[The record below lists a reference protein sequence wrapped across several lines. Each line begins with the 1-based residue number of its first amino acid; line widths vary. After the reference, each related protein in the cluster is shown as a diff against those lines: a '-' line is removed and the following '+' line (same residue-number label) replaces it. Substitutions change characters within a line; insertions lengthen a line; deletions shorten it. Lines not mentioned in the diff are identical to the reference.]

1 MYTFVHYRLSLPNI
15 VLSSLKT
22 FIKLK
27 IQINLHRKQTN
38 IKIRSKY
45 LTIFC
50 KNPVVV
56 GHNRSEDGVF
66 FYMTK
71 LHPQDNKCI
80 DLAAIRDNLANQIAE
95 SYNNQNNVLIESL
108 PITGKSHSTFKQ
120 AQETDTPILYLTS
133 LNRLKKDAEK
143 KCKKFGLTHEK
154 IPVPHDEC
162 PSFQNDKHG
171 LKELYN
177 RGISAKEL
185 HDRLELPCNGSCPYI
200 QALNQD
206 LSDIDVLIGN
216 PKHAYNP
223 NYLTDRIAVKD
234 EFSENEYEIEYHKPR
249 ELVNRFI
256 QSVQSFPLNSFTEI
270 REASQEEAD
279 KAVNW
284 FSDYGVYRDTE
295 TALNPEEYH
304 VHAPLLTYAL
314 LTGIEVNP
322 GWEKTDTQFAD
333 LVGVE
338 THIGD
343 NAQVVFDSQKESMYL
358 LNPPD
363 FDSANGFIG
372 LDGTPIPEMWDCA
385 TGLELEHIQVLS
397 EEQKERYITD
407 ILNLEIIQVTDYKR
421 YYQSS
426 FGYSN
431 NIAVNQDTSLAYS
444 IQQKEGEKPG
454 VITSKKAIEEYDEE
468 IEEYTDNS
476 LNFAR
481 ILSSNKFQDKQLGFV
496 TGMRNY
502 GDEYVFKWGS
512 YLNKS
517 VSVDR
522 SGDETEYQFGNETF
536 NVFPLYRNLTLQ
548 DVFRFGRNKE
558 PTTVYVNTS
567 GLPEW
572 VPVDREEL
580 DTHSRSKLAVIRFL
594 RESDNQHSRKE
605 IAEGTDF
612 SKKQV
617 GRVLNQLETIEKYN
631 SSGAFSPD
639 KYEWCGN

>member
-1 MYTFVHYRLSLPNI
+1 MV
-15 VLSSLKT
+15 
-22 FIKLK
+22 
-27 IQINLHRKQTN
+27 NLHPK
-38 IKIRSKY
+38 
-45 LTIFC
+45 
-50 KNPVVV
+50 
-56 GHNRSEDGVF
+56 
-66 FYMTK
+66 
-71 LHPQDNKCI
+71 DNKCI
-80 DLAAIRDNLANQIAE
+80 DLTAIRGKLANQIAE
-95 SYNNQNNVLIESL
+95 SYKNKNNVLIESL
-108 PITGKSHSTFKQ
+108 PITGKSYSTFKQ
-120 AQETDTPILYLTS
+120 ASETDTQILYLTS
-133 LNRLKKDAEK
+133 LNRLKEDSIK
-143 KCKKFGLTHEK
+143 KCNEFGLSYHK

-171 LKELYN
+171 LRELYR

-223 NYLTDRIAVKD
+223 NYLKNRIAVKD

-256 QSVQSFPLNSFTEI
+256 QSVDSFPFNSFTEI
-270 REASQEEAD
+270 REASQEETD
-279 KAVNW
+279 NAVNW
-284 FSDYGVYRDTE
+284 FRQYDVYRDTE

-304 VHAPLLTYAL
+304 VHAPLLAYAL
-314 LTGIEVNP
+314 LRGYEVND

-333 LVGVE
+333 LVGVD

-343 NAQVVFDSQKESMYL
+343 NAQVVFDEDRESMYL

-363 FDSANGFIG
+363 FESADGFIG
-372 LDGTPIPEMWDCA
+372 LDGTPIPEMWDTA
-385 TGLELEHIQVLS
+385 TGLDLEHIQVLS

-407 ILNLEIIQVTDYKR
+407 ILNLEIIQVTDHKR
-421 YYQSS
+421 YYQN
-426 FGYSN
+426 SN

-454 VITSKKAIEEYDEE
+454 VITSKKAIQEYDEK
-468 IEEYTDNS
+468 IGEYTDNS

-481 ILSSNKFQDKQLGFV
+481 ILSSNKFKNKQLGFV

-502 GDEYVFKWGS
+502 GDEYVYKWGS
-512 YLNKS
+512 YLGKT
-517 VSVDR
+517 VRVDR
-522 SGDETEYQFGNETF
+522 EGETEYQFGDECF
-536 NVFPLYRNLTLQ
+536 NIFPLYRNLTLQ
-548 DVFRFGRNKE
+548 DVFRFGRSEE

-572 VPVDREEL
+572 VPVTREEL
-580 DTHSRSKLAVIRFL
+580 DTHSQSKLAVIRFL
-594 RESDNQHSRKE
+594 RESDSQHSRKE

-617 GRVLNQLETIEKYN
+617 GRVLNQLESIEKYS

-639 KYEWCGN
+639 KYEWYGN

>member
-1 MYTFVHYRLSLPNI
+1 M
-15 VLSSLKT
+15 
-22 FIKLK
+22 
-27 IQINLHRKQTN
+27 
-38 IKIRSKY
+38 
-45 LTIFC
+45 
-50 KNPVVV
+50 
-56 GHNRSEDGVF
+56 
-66 FYMTK
+66 
-71 LHPQDNKCI
+71 
-80 DLAAIRDNLANQIAE
+80 
-95 SYNNQNNVLIESL
+95 
-108 PITGKSHSTFKQ
+108 
-120 AQETDTPILYLTS
+120 
-133 LNRLKKDAEK
+133 NRLKKDSVK
-143 KCKKFGLTHEK
+143 KCKEFSLSYHK

-200 QALNQD
+200 QSLNQD

-223 NYLTDRIAVKD
+223 NYLKNRIAVKD

-256 QSVQSFPLNSFTEI
+256 YSVDSFPLNSFTEI
-270 REASQEEAD
+270 REATQKETA
-279 KAVNW
+279 KVVNW
-284 FSDYGVYRDTE
+284 FQEYDVYRDTE

-314 LTGIEVNP
+314 LRGIEVND

-343 NAQVVFDSQKESMYL
+343 NAKVVFDEDRESMYL

-421 YYQSS
+421 YYQN
-426 FGYSN
+426 SN

-454 VITSKKAIEEYDEE
+454 VITSKKAIQEYDEE
-468 IEEYTDNS
+468 IEEYANIHKDENGNYLHFGTM
-476 LNFAR
+476 
-481 ILSSNKFQDKQLGFV
+481 LSSNQFENKQLGFV

-522 SGDETEYQFGNETF
+522 SGDETEYQFGNENF

-548 DVFRFGRNKE
+548 DVFRFGRNKK

-567 GLPEW
+567 GLPNW

-580 DTHSRSKLAVIRFL
+580 DTQSSSERNVIEYL
-594 RESDNQHSRKE
+594 SSCGNVGANTKE
-605 IAEGTDF
+605 IEDNTDM
-612 SKKQV
+612 SKRNIQIIVNK
-617 GRVLNQLETIEKYN
+617 LENKGKIEKHTF
-631 SSGAFSPD
+631 ADSPI
-639 KYEWCGN
+639 YTTNN